1 MDLVTVELLTDALNV
16 AKSVYAEGL
25 TGTLI
30 LGDKLQKT
38 FTALPEHFVFSDFD
52 IHITTSSNIVRD
64 LEQIKALVP
73 ELIRGGLVTPDI
85 IMDIVTARSLTE
97 AKAKVKIAMQKQKQE
112 NNKL

>member
-1 MDLVTVELLTDALNV
+1 MDLVTVEMLTDALNV
-16 AKSVYAEGL
+16 AKRVYKNGL

-38 FTALPEHFVFSDFD
+38 FTALPEYFTFSDFD

-64 LEQIKALVP
+64 LEQIKQLVP

-85 IMDIVTARSLTE
+85 IMDIATARSLTE
-97 AKAKVKIAMQKQKQE
+97 AKEKVKIAM
-112 NNKL
+112 